1 MIKLD
6 YQTTYVLD
14 NHDQEWQFYCE
25 RFLGVNWAGDVV
37 GADICSHD
45 FKDG

>member
-1 MIKLD
+1 LNFEGE
-6 YQTTYVLD
+6 VLFEIFD